1 MGSPSESTSAPP
13 SAAGSSRILE
23 ARSRA
28 MRSACVSASPSEY
41 PSMSGNSSS
50 SRSLRPSGSVWYI
63 AFMSSV
69 TPAFAIRFLCF
80 LLARCCCKDCSD
92 RHRTPGQSLHLTAI
106 PLSGATSFAGFSVSS
121 VGVSSLSLCSSS
133 SAESSSSSSEP
144 VSESSSPDERSE
156 SSESSSSAPR
166 PSFSGSESSS
176 VESSARA
183 PALNKF
189 QSRRLYIVTALF
201 RVDGDALSC
210 YRTLGR
216 GRVYCG

>member
-1 MGSPSESTSAPP
+1 M
-13 SAAGSSRILE
+13 E

-80 LLARCCCKDCSD
+80 LLVRCCCKDCSD

-106 PLSGATSFAGFSVSS
+106 PLSGATSFGGFSVSS

-133 SAESSSSSSEP
+133 SEPESSSSEPVSSSSSEP

-166 PSFSGSESSS
+166 PSFSRSESSS
-176 VESSARA
+176 VESSARD

-189 QSRRLYIVTALF
+189 QSLRLYIVTALF

>member
-1 MGSPSESTSAPP
+1 
-13 SAAGSSRILE
+13 
-23 ARSRA
+23 
-28 MRSACVSASPSEY
+28 
-41 PSMSGNSSS
+41 
-50 SRSLRPSGSVWYI
+50 
-63 AFMSSV
+63 MSSV

-106 PLSGATSFAGFSVSS
+106 PLSGATSFGGLPVSS
-121 VGVSSLSLCSSS
+121 VGVSSLSLSLCSSS
-133 SAESSSSSSEP
+133 SEPESSSSSSEPVSSSSSEP

-183 PALNKF
+183 PCVEQVPISPLIHCDGALPG
-189 QSRRLYIVTALF
+189 R
-201 RVDGDALSC
+201 
-210 YRTLGR
+210 R
-216 GRVYCG
+216 GRVVVLSNARTRSSVLRVTWNHRRASACRIRRGSI

>member
-1 MGSPSESTSAPP
+1 M
-13 SAAGSSRILE
+13 E

-69 TPAFAIRFLCF
+69 TPACAIRFLCF
-80 LLARCCCKDCSD
+80 LLVRCCCKDCSD

-106 PLSGATSFAGFSVSS
+106 PLSGATSFGGLPVSS

-133 SAESSSSSSEP
+133 SAESSSSSSEPVSSSSSSEP

-216 GRVYCG
+216 GRVYCE